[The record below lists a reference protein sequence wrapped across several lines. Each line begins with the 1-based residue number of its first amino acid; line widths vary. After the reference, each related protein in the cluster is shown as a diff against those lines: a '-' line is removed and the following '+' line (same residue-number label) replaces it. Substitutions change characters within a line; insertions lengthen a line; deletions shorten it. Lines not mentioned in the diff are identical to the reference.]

1 MPYNYPY
8 NFYSNVPMPTNPVN
22 TTQQPN
28 RTGIN
33 WVAGVEGLKE
43 VKLQPNNAV
52 LLLDSDNEGVFY
64 IKSCDNIGICT
75 VRTFMYEE
83 VTQPTAESK
92 EYITKNEFNQAIE
105 ELKGL
110 IKSE

>member
-22 TTQQPN
+22 TTQQLN

-43 VKLQPNNAV
+43 VKLQPNSAV

-83 VTQPTAESK
+83 VTQPTTESK
-92 EYITKNEFNQAIE
+92 EYITKNEFNKAIE